1 MSQSLSIAERLKQL
15 RLGARLTQAQLAGL
29 LSGSSA
35 KRITN
40 IERGARRPSLDLVEQ
55 WAAACGRRL
64 TLSFEPLIERDEE
77 DPELMATLRDL
88 VESPPRGS
96 TAREAL
102 KQHLS
107 AWKALAARP
116 GGA

>member
-1 MSQSLSIAERLKQL
+1 MSETRSIAERLKQL
-15 RLGARLTQAQLAGL
+15 RLGARLTQAQLAQQL
-29 LSGSSA
+29 NSSA

-40 IERGARRPSLDLVEQ
+40 IERGTRHPSLGLVEE

-64 TLSFEPLIERDEE
+64 ALGFEPMTDRSEE

-88 VESPPRGS
+88 VESPPRGL
-96 TAREAL
+96 TARAAL
-102 KQHLS
+102 KQHLA
-107 AWKALAARP
+107 AWSALADRP